1 MNDEFTVRCPNCNGE
16 ISRCGVPNSE
26 GIPTLDCK
34 VCILRDEIKRLR
46 ANQEDAKS
54 AAMDLVSTL
63 RKERDEAREAARK
76 LRRLG
81 RPKSSFVDEY
91 PWLEETPNEDD

>member
-1 MNDEFTVRCPNCNGE
+1 MSDSKQATPRSELLE
-16 ISRCGVPNSE
+16 QLLDSRVPKNE
-26 GIPTLDCK
+26 REWAAK
-34 VCILRDEIKRLR
+34 DEIERLR